1 MTFLDLFCSRGDL
14 DSHEGRPRM
23 LHELYRAL
31 TSLLPPRPTSSTQ
44 RHSWSSSRM
53 WRGWQGK
60 AMTWL
65 PAHVWQLWT
74 TCFPDPRTLF
84 PAWFIDPR
92 FFPRPPRARP
102 WAALGA
108 AGSRAHVPFADGW
121 KPNGTLALGTGSM
134 LRMWRSHHACLVGLL
149 WDINPVSHG
158 GTGAPTV
165 GRNGRCWWT
174 HEGVRVA
181 ACHYA
186 AAFFCSPHLTNFVR
200 MRYHGIRWQRLL
212 CGASSF
218 FLLKI
223 GTLLTPFARSQ

>member
-1 MTFLDLFCSRGDL
+1 MPSAANAGQLGMGELF
-14 DSHEGRPRM
+14 EV
-23 LHELYRAL
+23 
-31 TSLLPPRPTSSTQ
+31 
-44 RHSWSSSRM
+44 
-53 WRGWQGK
+53 WR
-60 AMTWL
+60 
-65 PAHVWQLWT
+65 LWT
-74 TCFPDPRTLF
+74 TCFPDPRALF

-121 KPNGTLALGTGSM
+121 KPNGTLALGTGCFVCG
-134 LRMWRSHHACLVGLL
+134 RGLGGPVA
-149 WDINPVSHG
+149 WDLAIIPVSHG
-158 GTGAPTV
+158 GTGV

-186 AAFFCSPHLTNFVR
+186 AAFFCSPHRN
-200 MRYHGIRWQRLL
+200 YHGIRWQRLL
-212 CGASSF
+212 CGTSSF

>member
-1 MTFLDLFCSRGDL
+1 VTFLDLFCSRGDL

-134 LRMWRSHHACLVGLL
+134 LRMWRSTRAWWAC
-149 WDINPVSHG
+149 
-158 GTGAPTV
+158 
-165 GRNGRCWWT
+165 C
-174 HEGVRVA
+174 
-181 ACHYA
+181 
-186 AAFFCSPHLTNFVR
+186 
-200 MRYHGIRWQRLL
+200 
-212 CGASSF
+212 
-218 FLLKI
+218 
-223 GTLLTPFARSQ
+223 GTLILFPMEAPVHQQWGETEDAGGPTRVSG